1 MRLPWGDTTYLNY
14 KKILAKREGYGQI
27 GNGGNGLI
35 LHTTIAVEP
44 EQGQP
49 LGLLWQKLWHRKP
62 KPKPPVDETP
72 KQKKIRL
79 EAERKANRKRP
90 FEEKESLRWV
100 EAILALEKQFQEV
113 EKQQQQTRELS
124 SSVTRI
130 IHVFDREGDIAEVFD
145 EVRQM
150 ERTGGTRNLLKL
162 VRPYF

>member
-1 MRLPWGDTTYLNY
+1 M
-14 KKILAKREGYGQI
+14 
-27 GNGGNGLI
+27 
-35 LHTTIAVEP
+35 
-44 EQGQP
+44 
-49 LGLLWQKLWHRKP
+49 
-62 KPKPPVDETP
+62 
-72 KQKKIRL
+72 
-79 EAERKANRKRP
+79 
-90 FEEKESLRWV
+90 